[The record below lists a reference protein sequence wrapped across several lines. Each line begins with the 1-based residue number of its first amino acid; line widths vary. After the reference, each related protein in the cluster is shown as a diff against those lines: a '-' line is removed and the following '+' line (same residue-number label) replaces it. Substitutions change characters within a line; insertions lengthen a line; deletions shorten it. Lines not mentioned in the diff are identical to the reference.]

1 MNIYIYDIE
10 VFSDDWIAVFRR
22 PEKGSNHIV
31 IHNDNA
37 RLRDF
42 LSQPDIII
50 GGFNNKHY
58 DDYVI
63 LTMILGGSNV
73 EVKRHNDYII
83 KDNQPWTFPFV
94 QYKKKPF
101 KSFDLRDDIPD
112 PGISLK
118 AIEGNLK
125 LPIVESSVPFDIDR
139 KLTPEE
145 LEEVIRYCKYDVDST
160 VRLYWERKKNYLDAK
175 ILAGGIYGIDP
186 FDALGYTNAR
196 LSAEAL
202 ESTYTER
209 DDERDYVIPEK
220 LPVERIPKIILDF
233 FLQIQDKS
241 IPDAKLFGAGKGSK
255 GMTLEFIL
263 KTGGGECPVTFAWG
277 GVHGAVPCIT
287 IEIDDEYILINQDVG
302 SLYPNSKI
310 NFGYCSRSMKDQD
323 AYKKLVDL
331 RLHYKALAKSVNKEI
346 VKVLGGS
353 WYHDFSDED
362 AEGNT
367 FFNFDKAEASTDE
380 ETYKKILEYM
390 DYNDKQS
397 SLKLIINTCYGA
409 MLSIGN
415 GLCDRLHGRSVCITN
430 QICMAI
436 LISDLAKACKTIWFV
451 NINTDGIMYR
461 IHKNEADLAQKII
474 DDWCKLTGFTMEED
488 NFSKVI
494 QKDVNNYIGI
504 YDDGHFKTKGGYVS
518 LYEGGN
524 FKTNSLQIIHKAI
537 VDNLV
542 KGIDPEVT
550 IRECTD
556 VTAFQQIIKTG
567 GSYEGSYHYVNGVRE
582 PIQKVNR
589 VYAVKDSKYGEVVKG
604 KWITEKRKKNKET
617 GKMES
622 TPVDPPV
629 WSETVIS
636 ECPEHC
642 FIDNENVLT
651 VDDLDLDYYIDMAK
665 KRIDKY
671 INMDPT
677 VARKI
682 TKIKQEVVIM
692 AEKTTKVTDPVVAEI
707 RGLNVYGK
715 LAVAR
720 GKFLNAGV
728 KKTGKNLYAEFKYF
742 TLEDIIPTKQS
753 IFTEIGLMDCIS
765 FGTEVAT
772 LTLTNIDNPEE
783 TIEFMSPL
791 REDESLIKNPI
802 QKLGAIETYVRRY
815 LYMLMLDIVEA
826 DAIEAV
832 TDKPV
837 DQGDK
842 PTPTTKKSNRPA
854 TAEERQETK
863 EQLINQDGEATE
875 TQIKAIKNGLK
886 KLRAKNETYEPYIKD
901 TLKKIKSGMTKT
913 EAEDRLIEIGNK
925 IEE

>member
-1 MNIYIYDIE
+1 MITYIYDIE

-58 DDYVI
+58 DDYVV
-63 LTMILGGSNV
+63 LTMILGGSNI
-73 EVKRHNDYII
+73 EVKRHNDFII
-83 KDNQPWTFPFV
+83 KDRRNPWEFPFV
-94 QYKKKPF
+94 QYKKRPF
-101 KSFDLRDDIPD
+101 KSFDLRDDIAD
-112 PGISLK
+112 DGVSLK
-118 AIEGNLK
+118 SIEGNLRRK
-125 LPIVESSVPFDIDR
+125 ILESSVPFDIDR
-139 KLTPEE
+139 PLTPEE
-145 LEEVIRYCKYDVDST
+145 LEDVIIYCKWDVDST
-160 VRLYWERKKNYLDAK
+160 IALYWERKEDYLDAK
-175 ILAGGIYGIDP
+175 VMAGEMYGIDP
-186 FDALGYTNAR
+186 IDAMGYTNAR

-202 ESTYTER
+202 EATYTER
-209 DDERDYVIPEK
+209 DDERDYVVPEK
-220 LPVERIPKIILDF
+220 LPIDRIPKEVLDF
-233 FLQIQDKS
+233 FMLIRDKS
-241 IPDAKLFGAGKGSK
+241 IPDAKLFGAGKGKK
-255 GMTLEFIL
+255 GMTLDL
-263 KTGGGECPVTFAWG
+263 WLRNSGGECPVTYAWG
-277 GVHGAVPCIT
+277 GVHGAKPCVI
-287 IEIDDEYILINQDVG
+287 IEETEDRVIINQDVA
-302 SLYPNSKI
+302 SLYPNSMI
-310 NFGYCSRSMKDQD
+310 NFGYTSRSMKDPD
-323 AYKKLVDL
+323 AYRKLVER
-331 RLHYKALAKSVNKEI
+331 RL
-346 VKVLGGS
+346 G
-353 WYHDFSDED
+353 
-362 AEGNT
+362 
-367 FFNFDKAEASTDE
+367 
-380 ETYKKILEYM
+380 YKKTG
-390 DYNDKQS
+390 DKQKAN
-397 SLKLIINTCYGA
+397 SLKLIINTVYGA
-409 MLSIGN
+409 MLAKGN
-415 GLCDRLHGRSVCITN
+415 GLCDRLGGRSVCITN
-430 QICMAI
+430 QLAMTI
-436 LISDLAKACKTIWFV
+436 LIADLCKACETIDFV
-451 NINTDGIMYR
+451 NINTDGIMFTIDR
-461 IHKNEADLAQKII
+461 KEVSLSEKIVA
-474 DDWCKLTGFTMEED
+474 DWCKLTGFEMERD
-488 NFSKVI
+488 DFAKVI

-504 YDDGHFKTKGGYVS
+504 KADGHFKTKGGYVS

-524 FKTNSLQIIHKAI
+524 FKTNSLSIVHKAI
-537 VDNLV
+537 VDYLV
-542 KGIDPEVT
+542 KGIDPEIT
-550 IRECTD
+550 IKECTD
-556 VTAFQQIIKTG
+556 VTAFQQIVKTG
-567 GSYEGSYHYVNGVRE
+567 GSFEGSYHYVDGKLE
-582 PIQKVNR
+582 PVQKVNR
-589 VYAVKDSKYGEVVKG
+589 VYAVKDPKYGQVVKR
-604 KWITEKRKKNKET
+604 KWVTTKNKKDKST
-617 GKMES
+617 GKMVPY
-622 TPVDPPV
+622 PVDPH
-629 WSETVIS
+629 WEETTIS
-636 ECPEHC
+636 ECPNHC
-642 FIDNENVLT
+642 FIDNENTINVK
-651 VDDLDLDYYIDMAK
+651 DLDLDYYIDMAR

-671 INMDPT
+671 INIDSK
-677 VARKI
+677 VANKLK
-682 TKIKQEVVIM
+682 KIKQEVVIM

-720 GKFLNAGV
+720 ERFLNAGV

-842 PTPTTKKSNRPA
+842 PAPTTKKSNRPA

-886 KLRAKNETYEPYIKD
+886 KLRAKNETYEPYIKE